1 MSGRPLPFGDD
12 MVRNSS
18 EQIMRLR
25 LLLEMRGRFYICR
38 A

>member
-1 MSGRPLPFGDD
+1 MSGDAPPYGKHIAG
-12 MVRNSS
+12 NGS
-18 EQIMRLR
+18 EQTMRLR